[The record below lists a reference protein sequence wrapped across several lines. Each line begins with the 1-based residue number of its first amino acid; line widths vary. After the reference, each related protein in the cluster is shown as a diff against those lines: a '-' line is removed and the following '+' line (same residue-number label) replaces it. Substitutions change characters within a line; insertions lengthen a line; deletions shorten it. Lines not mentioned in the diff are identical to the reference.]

1 MNTPTRPTLHI
12 GHFMTIRPILK
23 NLSIS
28 LCLSCITTS
37 LFASPAKLSS
47 VKELMQMS
55 QIDYLLKESIN
66 ELTPTMIN
74 KQNRSLAI
82 LRASKL

>member
-1 MNTPTRPTLHI
+1 
-12 GHFMTIRPILK
+12 MTIRPILK

-66 ELTPTMIN
+66 ELTP
-74 KQNRSLAI
+74 
-82 LRASKL
+82 